1 MADLRMKLK
10 GPNTG
15 QRLDVVDGIPY
26 GRASLLNAPY
36 SIMHLQNKVIQR
48 FEVRSGD
55 RGYSGDAANGNERA
69 ELVTWRAPSS
79 DGYRGPNV
87 LFDEDVWLA
96 YSFMIEPGSPVLGPG
111 SETSRNLCVGQW
123 HDVIDPGDTIGL
135 SPVLLWQLD
144 PGTDNIGFR
153 VRSRGD
159 SNPIQS
165 QPTFNVYED
174 HFRTELKR
182 GEWVHLVQ
190 HARFNADGLAVL
202 EVWMNGNKVV
212 NRIGTAEDP
221 FIMGFKSSV
230 PDLPAAYWQYGIYR
244 TGNANTLAVQYAN
257 MTQSKTSLL
266 ARVANPLPIYPSAVI
281 TSLPDTTPSDFSIP
295 AQTDVALSSVII
307 SASVTVSGV
316 AASVPV
322 GVEGGEYSI
331 DGGSFTSAPGTVNNG
346 QSVRVRLTSSASN
359 STVAK
364 ATLSIGGIR
373 RPFSVTTV
381 AAGGVT
387 PGDTPPPPAAGMVL
401 NYQTDFVSTA
411 NKRSGGTMQSVPFV
425 ISPNNA
431 SPPADAWLSCFPY
444 GRIVNNNE
452 AGLYAD
458 PTIMTG
464 VDPFPIVSGVRTLQ
478 SGPITNG
485 NGYIEINGL
494 RYRYYASLITS
505 RWAFTVTDG
514 DYVEVDFSCPG
525 VFGNKGQ
532 WPAFWLLKA
541 AALGAN
547 NEWPPEIDVLE
558 WPQVIDAAGGSKID
572 EYWSNQHRVS
582 AGALPDTI
590 NFPAKGLTGNVEGRH
605 RYGIRITNAN
615 IQLYVDDTLVRTMT
629 NYAPGIE
636 WYVILNLALGGD
648 WPNGFNAYPQSP
660 AGSNTYPNGTPP
672 TPNGQTTF
680 PGTMRLYNIRHYKPS

>member
-1 MADLRMKLK
+1 MLNLLL
-10 GPNTG
+10 G
-15 QRLDVVDGIPY
+15 QGKNFAELPILQGIKHN
-26 GRASLLNAPY
+26 RAALSWQSKPWMCQIRNDTIERY
-36 SIMHLQNKVIQR
+36 
-48 FEVRSGD
+48 EVRSGD
-55 RGYSGDAANGNERA
+55 RGYPADAGNGNERS
-69 ELVTWRAPSS
+69 ELVTTDQAAQ
-79 DGYRGPNV
+79 NL
-87 LFDEDVWLA
+87 LFDFGEEFWL
-96 YSFMIEPGSPVLGPG
+96 SQWFRVLSGGPI
-111 SETSRNLCVGQW
+111 TSQFHIVGQY
-123 HDVIDPGDTIGL
+123 HDWDDPGDTIGL
-135 SPVLLWQLD
+135 SPPLCFVL
-144 PGTDNIGFR
+144 GTTSNNVVQWTIQTRFDKNPVTSVQPSATTRYSMNMNRDQWYRIA
-153 VRSRGD
+153 VRGRFSVQDAGELQCWID
-159 SNPIQS
+159 G
-165 QPTFNVYED
+165 
-174 HFRTELKR
+174 TE
-182 GEWVHLVQ
+182 
-190 HARFNADGLAVL
+190 VL
-202 EVWMNGNKVV
+202 NLTGIN
-212 NRIGTAEDP
+212 
-221 FIMGFKSSV
+221 MGFAHSQGG
-230 PDLPAAYWQYGIYR
+230 PAAYYQRGIYR
-244 TGNANTLAVQYAN
+244 KEDANTTAVEYARVE
-257 MTQSKTSLL
+257 QSKSSLL
-266 ARVANPLPIYPSAVI
+266 ARVSSPLTFPGAPAV
-281 TSLPDTTPSDFSIP
+281 
-295 AQTDVALSSVII
+295 V
-307 SASVTVSGV
+307 
-316 AASVPV
+316 SVP
-322 GVEGGEYSI
+322 
-331 DGGSFTSAPGTVNNG
+331 
-346 QSVRVRLTSSASN
+346 
-359 STVAK
+359 
-364 ATLSIGGIR
+364 
-373 RPFSVTTV
+373 
-381 AAGGVT
+381 GGV
-387 PGDTPPPPAAGMVL
+387 PSGDTPPPPAAGMVL

-425 ISPNNA
+425 ISPNSA
-431 SPPADAWLSCFPY
+431 SPPANAWLSCFPY

-605 RYGIRITNAN
+605 RYGIRITSAN

-680 PGTMRLYNIRHYKPS
+680 PGTMKLYNVRHYKPS